1 MKNYKVGDRVW
12 WTTYKIL
19 CEVADIKYSE
29 NDTPFEWIIDTPGF
43 KGNRFDLFRIKEIT
57 QTADSMFEEL
67 GYRLILE
74 DSRYIILN
82 YFNYDNFIITE
93 LRIDKEDKEYKLSNF
108 TRNNQVFVARISLQL
123 HQAIHQK
130 LIELGWVE

>member
-29 NDTPFEWIIDTPGF
+29 NGTPFEWIIDTPGF

-57 QTADSMFEEL
+57 QTADSMFEAL
-67 GYRLILE
+67 GYEKSTNSAYAKYHKHNIK
-74 DSRYIILN
+74 
-82 YFNYDNFIITE
+82 IT
-93 LRIDKEDKEYKLSNF
+93 
-108 TRNNQVFVARISLQL
+108 FVNDVNGKMVSGVPAIVTPQL
-123 HQAIHQK
+123 HQAIHKK
-130 LIELGWVE
+130 LIELGWIE